1 MPIAAYQCQ
10 YVSFTVGMY
19 HACWR
24 SSESAAG
31 RTWAAVVIGYWK
43 VGYKMESMLELPAI
57 YQVVTVAFGCTAL
70 ALWFAWLAARRR
82 VRLLEHDL
90 QQSQAAHQD
99 VQEQARAYALRY
111 ETLQHE
117 KHDVELE
124 LARVEAMR
132 LERERA
138 LQLMKEEL
146 DDSRER
152 LKAEFQGLAAQVL
165 QERERHFRSSSQE
178 ELSTLLQ
185 PFREQLHAFQKRVN
199 EVHDESLRG
208 NVTLTSELRRLSEVG
223 MRMSQ
228 EAETLATALKGD
240 KKLMGNWGELQLER
254 SLQLAGLER
263 GVHYEA
269 QARFRD
275 GQGDIRLPDF
285 ILKLPDDKHVVLD
298 SKVSLVDYDRALSA
312 ATDAD
317 RLAALDAHVRAV
329 RNHIDDLAK
338 KDYSGLPGIASPG
351 FVLMFMPIEGAY
363 IEAMRHDHK
372 LFDDGC
378 RKNVILVSHTTLM
391 PILKTISNLWLL
403 ARSNAQ
409 AQALADRA
417 GELYNQVAMVA
428 ERLKKLGDALG
439 TVTRHYNNTVTAV
452 AGQQGLH
459 GKVTRFRE
467 LSLRANRKMPDIQP
481 LAADIENDRLSML

>member
-1 MPIAAYQCQ
+1 
-10 YVSFTVGMY
+10 
-19 HACWR
+19 
-24 SSESAAG
+24 
-31 RTWAAVVIGYWK
+31 
-43 VGYKMESMLELPAI
+43 MESMLELPVI
-57 YQVVTVAFGCTAL
+57 YQAVTAGFGGA
-70 ALWFAWLAARRR
+70 AIVFWFLWLAARRR
-82 VRLLEHDL
+82 VQTLEYDL
-90 QQSQAAHQD
+90 Q
-99 VQEQARAYALRY
+99 
-111 ETLQHE
+111 
-117 KHDVELE
+117 LE
-124 LARVEAMR
+124 LARVEAMQ

-138 LQLMKEEL
+138 QQLLREEL
-146 DDSRER
+146 EGSRER

-165 QERERHFRSSSQE
+165 QDRERHFRSSSQD

-199 EVHDESLRG
+199 EVHDEALRG
-208 NVTLTSELRRLSEVG
+208 NVTLTTEMRRLSEVG

-240 KKLMGNWGELQLER
+240 KKVVGNWGELQLER

-269 QARFRD
+269 QARFKD
-275 GQGDIRLPDF
+275 GHGDIRLPDF

-312 ATDAD
+312 QTDD
-317 RLAALDAHVRAV
+317 ERRVALDAHVRAV
-329 RNHIDDLAK
+329 RNHIDDLTK
-338 KDYSGLPGIASPG
+338 KDYSGLPGLGSPG

-363 IEAMRHDHK
+363 IEAMRHDPS

-391 PILKTISNLWLL
+391 PILKTVSNLWLL

-409 AQALADRA
+409 AQALADGA

-439 TVTRHYNNTVTAV
+439 TVTRHYNSTVTAV

-459 GKVTRFRE
+459 GKVNRFRD

-481 LAADIENDRLSML
+481 LAADIESDRLNML